1 MHGRETPRPLQS
13 SPLCGWPGRSIGEE
27 WELAV
32 ECAEAAGGMGVAWG
46 FFVSLCRNMQAVV
59 FTGVSA

>member
-13 SPLCGWPGRSIGEE
+13 SPLCGWPGLSTGEK
-27 WELAV
+27 WEPAL
-32 ECAEAAGGMGVAWG
+32 ESAEAAGGLVVAG
-46 FFVSLCRNMQAVV
+46 ISLLLCN